1 MAATV
6 HNYDAGDVVSITSQ
20 KGFYTEEFGEINKS
34 NPGGPGLLRLNPG
47 IETKYSI
54 CFIAPEGEV
63 DTTECIW
70 IPIPNTT
77 GVMAVQGYNL
87 SFPIPP
93 TDEGVNM
100 LRGMFQKARSAV
112 SNVFEL
118 GSPSPREAR
127 EQRDA
132 PSDTKRMYIT
142 DEGMQ
147 AFDNEYTRKQERV
160 NQLKGPERLQA
171 SQRIRQERAEILAF
185 ITLVPTDKEVHAKFG
200 DSEFH
205 RMKAEGHWT
214 YNIEDWT
221 FYESDRRRNLR
232 KEYEETKEH
241 TDFVK
246 WVADSSGQDLYD
258 LEGPESVFVA
268 GEETS
273 ETRPYQDTD
282 LAVSEPEV
290 STVEEPIVS
299 TEVSDSSG
307 PKASRNGKRALGN
320 LANLGRSFAI
330 GKLAQTGLGEKIG
343 LEVRTHRLL
352 AHIPIETAVVFLSD
366 MPELGV
372 EKNDKGT
379 VKLGPRGREKVVYF
393 GEGEYVVPK
402 QNTILG
408 IATSAPTQAT
418 SVSAIT
424 GKWGATTPS
433 SMGQFL
439 DSRGGFGS
447 SGSLTSVEDGLPPG
461 FNAEYY
467 ADLSPNKRNEYLRS
481 FKIDV
486 GHIGTTKERNA
497 RPGIER
503 KIAARLRRD
512 NQRFLTPEEA
522 EQKRKNK
529 APKPP
534 STTVIRESMIKV
546 VFDDE
551 TDRWVALIIIPS
563 DRVPST
569 AVAPEGIDMENTSWR
584 PITPSE
590 RNKVQNVI
598 EEWKRLNPS
607 KIPNYEIRDK
617 LQISSQERSMRD
629 ISGGSLGMDRRDIDN
644 LDILSDLNV
653 PDDSSPGRIY
663 HEDQLRDSG
672 LIFNLDDD
680 E

>member
-6 HNYDAGDVVSITSQ
+6 HNYEAGEVVSITSQ
-20 KGFYTEEFGEINKS
+20 KGFYTEEFGEINRSK
-34 NPGGPGLLRLNPG
+34 PGGPGVLRLNPG

-54 CFIAPEGEV
+54 CFIDLDGDGNV

-70 IPIPNTT
+70 IPIPNNIRVAYPAR
-77 GVMAVQGYNL
+77 GAQA
-87 SFPIPP
+87 PIRVEP

-100 LRGMFQKARSAV
+100 LRSMFQKAKGAV
-112 SNVFEL
+112 ANVFEL
-118 GSPSPREAR
+118 DSPSPREAR

-132 PSDTKRMYIT
+132 PSDDKRMYIT

-147 AFDNEYTRKQERV
+147 AFDDVYTREQERV
-160 NQLKGPERLQA
+160 NQLKGPQA
-171 SQRIRQERAEILAF
+171 LSEAKKIRQERAETLAF
-185 ITLVPTDKEVHAKFG
+185 ITLVPTDKEVHTKFG

-221 FYESDRRRNLR
+221 FYDTEQAGSVP
-232 KEYEETKEH
+232 YQETI
-241 TDFVK
+241 
-246 WVADSSGQDLYD
+246 GQDLYD

-424 GKWGATTPS
+424 GKWGTTTPS
-433 SMGQFL
+433 SVDQFL
-439 DSRGGFGS
+439 NSRGGSGS
-447 SGSLTSVEDGLPPG
+447 SGSSTSVEDGLPPG
-461 FNAEYY
+461 FNAQYY

-481 FKIDV
+481 FKIDI

-503 KIAARLRRD
+503 KIAARLRKE
-512 NQRFLTPEEA
+512 NQHIQSQSESEE
-522 EQKRKNK
+522 KRRNRG
-529 APKPP
+529 PRPP
-534 STTVIRESMIKV
+534 STTIIRESMVKV
-546 VFDDE
+546 VFDEE
-551 TDRWVALIIIPS
+551 TEEPREAGGSWVALIQIPS

-569 AVAPEGIDMENTSWR
+569 AVAPEGIDLETTRWK
-584 PITPSE
+584 PISPSE
-590 RNKVQNVI
+590 RHKIQNVI

-629 ISGGSLGMDRRDIDN
+629 ISAGSLGMDRRDIDN

>member
-1 MAATV
+1 
-6 HNYDAGDVVSITSQ
+6 
-20 KGFYTEEFGEINKS
+20 
-34 NPGGPGLLRLNPG
+34 
-47 IETKYSI
+47 
-54 CFIAPEGEV
+54 
-63 DTTECIW
+63 
-70 IPIPNTT
+70 
-77 GVMAVQGYNL
+77 
-87 SFPIPP
+87 
-93 TDEGVNM
+93 
-100 LRGMFQKARSAV
+100 
-112 SNVFEL
+112 
-118 GSPSPREAR
+118 
-127 EQRDA
+127 
-132 PSDTKRMYIT
+132 MYIT

-147 AFDNEYTRKQERV
+147 AFDDVYTREQERV
-160 NQLKGPERLQA
+160 NQLKGPQA
-171 SQRIRQERAEILAF
+171 LSEAKKIRQERAETLAF
-185 ITLVPTDKEVHAKFG
+185 ITLVPTDKEVHTKFG

-221 FYESDRRRNLR
+221 FYES
-232 KEYEETKEH
+232 EQAGSVPYQET
-241 TDFVK
+241 
-246 WVADSSGQDLYD
+246 VADSSGQDLYD

-273 ETRPYQDTD
+273 ETRPGQDTD
-282 LAVSEPEV
+282 LVVSEPEV
-290 STVEEPIVS
+290 STVEEPVVPVNES
-299 TEVSDSSG
+299 T
-307 PKASRNGKRALGN
+307 PKASRNGKRALGQI
-320 LANLGRSFAI
+320 ANLGRSFAI

-590 RNKVQNVI
+590 RN
-598 EEWKRLNPS
+598 
-607 KIPNYEIRDK
+607 
-617 LQISSQERSMRD
+617 
-629 ISGGSLGMDRRDIDN
+629 
-644 LDILSDLNV
+644 
-653 PDDSSPGRIY
+653 
-663 HEDQLRDSG
+663 
-672 LIFNLDDD
+672 
-680 E
+680 